1 MKLLPLLLLATGL
14 AFPQAPSPI
23 AGGMD
28 TEVNIVENNVVNAAN
43 AMPEDKFNFTPESLN
58 IPGANYKGVYT
69 FAGLVKHIA
78 ATNFMLLSGATGDK
92 PPAGVTDTKG
102 PATMTSKADI
112 IQFLKDSFAAAHKA
126 AKALTPE
133 SSAEMISGMG
143 SQKQPRIMIVSFVL
157 AHCFDEYGQ
166 MEEYLRM
173 NGIIPPAS
181 APKKT

>member
-1 MKLLPLLLLATGL
+1 MKLLPLLLLATGF
-14 AFPQAPSPI
+14 AFAQSPI
-23 AGGMD
+23 ASGMD

-43 AMPEDKFNFTPESLN
+43 AMPDDKFNFTPESLN

-102 PATMTSKADI
+102 PASMTSKADI
-112 IQFLKDSFAAAHKA
+112 VQFLKDSFAAAHKA
-126 AKALTPE
+126 AKGLTPE
-133 SSAEMISGMG
+133 SAAEPISGMG
-143 SQKQPRIMIVSFVL
+143 AQKQPRIMIVSFVL

-181 APKKT
+181 APRK